1 MSGREDGRVWTDAM
15 RNPAIIN
22 SWNRAAMRRV
32 RSFPDATRLPILD
45 TITRATQNAIAR
57 ARADEWLSVE
67 YSIELCDTL
76 VDVLGAE
83 RAVEFWRD
91 LVYDSWV
98 GGLLEPLSAGL
109 HSTPDLGDGAETEQ
123 LEQRNQGVLA
133 LAPAAWS
140 MSTRDCGEIVVA
152 ADEDAGS
159 MRLEAHNLPPIVRV
173 SEGIQVLYAGA
184 VKAMLAFSK
193 LSTHVEID
201 TSGDTLAF
209 SLTFR
214 D

>member
-1 MSGREDGRVWTDAM
+1 MRE
-15 RNPAIIN
+15 PAIIN

-57 ARADEWLSVE
+57 ARADAWLPVE

-98 GGLLEPLSAGL
+98 GGLLEPLTNTL
-109 HSTPDLGDGAETEQ
+109 HTPGAAAEDEP
-123 LEQRNQGVLA
+123 LERRNQGVLA

-140 MSTRDCGEIVVA
+140 ISTRDCGEIVVVA
-152 ADEDAGS
+152 TDEAGS
-159 MRLEAHNLPPIVRV
+159 MRLEARDLPPMVRV
-173 SEGIQVLYAGA
+173 SMGIQVLYAGA
-184 VKAMLAFSK
+184 IKAMLAFSQ
-193 LSTHVEID
+193 LSTHVEIVS
-201 TSGDTLAF
+201 SGDTLAF
-209 SLTFR
+209 ALTSKAE
-214 D
+214 